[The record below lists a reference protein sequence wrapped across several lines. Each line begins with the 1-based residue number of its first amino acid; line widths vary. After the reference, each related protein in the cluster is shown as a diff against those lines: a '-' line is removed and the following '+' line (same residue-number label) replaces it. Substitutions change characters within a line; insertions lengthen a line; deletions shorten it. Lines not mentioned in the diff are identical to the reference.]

1 MTKLIAFGDSIFE
14 GWDGVKKVGD
24 NQRIPEQVGKELGW
38 EVENWAVGGTKYDT
52 SYTGFPGILDQHP
65 IAGYDYAM
73 WMYGVNNFGWPDSLD
88 SIKQCLQAGIDKAK
102 TQSPTTKL
110 LVVLP
115 TQDFRWGGTTLYDI
129 NSQFW
134 SQNQLDDTI
143 KEVAQSNGV
152 AFLDWRD
159 DPVITP
165 ENCAETL
172 GDGAKG
178 VHPTVDTMAKL
189 ASRIADKL
197 KTMGG
202 TDTPV
207 PSPSPTPVPSPSPTK
222 NTAQLK
228 LAQLTQASDLLD
240 NLASNDRLVVD
251 YLNGV
256 DNQIAGVFSTGTIG
270 AQTVAKPD
278 VDTLGRE
285 VRNYMFDL
293 FGSIEMYLNSLVK
306 VANSYGV
313 FDQQTGQATAMVSL
327 TPPTGL
333 TFDSDPDSD
342 PDSDFVGAINALWS
356 TIESTLNNLQSYAN
370 EF

>member
-24 NQRIPEQVGKELGW
+24 NQRIPELVGKELGW
-38 EVENWAVGGTKYDT
+38 SVENWAIGGTKYDT

-65 IAGYDYAM
+65 VTGYDYAM
-73 WMYGVNNFGWPDSLD
+73 WMYGVNNFGWPGSLD
-88 SIKQCLQAGIDKAK
+88 SIKQCLQDGITKAK
-102 TQSPTTKL
+102 EQNPTAKL
-110 LVVLP
+110 LVILP
-115 TQDFRWGGTTLYDI
+115 TEDFRWGGKTLYDI

-134 SQNQLDDTI
+134 SQNQLDDMI
-143 KEVAQSNGV
+143 KEVAQQNGV

-165 ENCAETL
+165 DNAAETL

-197 KTMGG
+197 KTMAG
-202 TDTPV
+202 TSDTPV
-207 PSPSPTPVPSPSPTK
+207 PTPEKPTK
-222 NTAQLK
+222 NYSELK
-228 LAQLTQASDLLD
+228 LNRLTDGSDLLD
-240 NLASNDRLVVD
+240 NLTSNNKLVVD
-251 YLNGV
+251 YLNGIDSQI
-256 DNQIAGVFSTGTIG
+256 DNVFATGTID
-270 AQTVAKPD
+270 AQTVTSPI
-278 VDTLGRE
+278 VGTLSRE
-285 VRNYMFDL
+285 VRNYLFSV
-293 FGSIEMYLNSLVK
+293 FGSIEMYLNNLIK

-313 FDQQTGQATAMVSL
+313 LDQQTGQSTATVTL

-333 TFDSDPDSD
+333 TL
-342 PDSDFVGAINALWS
+342 DSDFMDAINALWS

>member
-1 MTKLIAFGDSIFE
+1 MTKLIAFGDSIFA
-14 GWDGVKKVGD
+14 GWDGTKNVGD
-24 NQRIPEQVGKELGW
+24 NQRIPELVAKELGW
-38 EVENWAVGGTKYDT
+38 GVENWAISGTKYDS

-65 IAGYDYAM
+65 ITGYDYAM

-88 SIKQCLQAGIDKAK
+88 TIKQYLQAGIDKARSQNQ
-102 TQSPTTKL
+102 TAKL
-110 LVVLP
+110 LVILP

-134 SQNQLDDTI
+134 SQNQLDDMI
-143 KEVAQSNGV
+143 KEVAQQNGV

-165 ENCAETL
+165 ENRAETL

-197 KTMGG
+197 KTMGD
-202 TDTPV
+202 TDNPV
-207 PSPSPTPVPSPSPTK
+207 PAPSPSPSPTK

-228 LAQLTQASDLLD
+228 LARLTQASELLD
-240 NLASNDRLVVD
+240 NLASNDKLVVD
-251 YLNGV
+251 YLNGI
-256 DNQIAGVFSTGTIG
+256 DSQITAVFATGTIG

-278 VDTLGRE
+278 VETLGRE

-293 FGSIEMYLNSLVK
+293 FGSLEMYLNDLIK

-313 FDQQTGQATAMVSL
+313 LDLQTGQATATVIL

-333 TFDSDPDSD
+333 TI
-342 PDSDFVGAINALWS
+342 DSDFMDEINALWS
-356 TIESTLNNLQSYAN
+356 TIESTLNKLQSYAN

>member
-24 NQRIPEQVGKELGW
+24 NQRIPELVGKELGW
-38 EVENWAVGGTKYDT
+38 SVENWAIGGTKYDQ

-65 IAGYDYAM
+65 ITGYDYAM
-73 WMYGVNNFGWPDSLD
+73 WMYGVNNFGWPGSLD
-88 SIKQCLQAGIDKAK
+88 SIKQCLQAGITKAK
-102 TQSPTTKL
+102 GQNPTAKL
-110 LVVLP
+110 LVILP
-115 TQDFRWGGTTLYDI
+115 TQDFRWGGKTLYDI

-134 SQNQLDDTI
+134 SQNQLDDMI
-143 KEVAQSNGV
+143 KEVAQQNGV

-178 VHPTVDTMAKL
+178 VHPTVATMAKL

-202 TDTPV
+202 TDN
-207 PSPSPTPVPSPSPTK
+207 PTPSLSPTK

-228 LAQLTQASDLLD
+228 LTRLTQASDLID
-240 NLASNDRLVVD
+240 NLASNNQLVVD

-256 DNQIAGVFSTGTIG
+256 DSQIADVFATDTIG

-278 VDTLGRE
+278 VEKLGRE

-293 FGSIEMYLNSLVK
+293 FGSLEMYLNNLIK

-313 FDQQTGQATAMVSL
+313 LDQQTGQATATVAL
-327 TPPTGL
+327 TPPTEL
-333 TFDSDPDSD
+333 TLN
-342 PDSDFVGAINALWS
+342 SDFVDAINALWS

>member
-38 EVENWAVGGTKYDT
+38 SVENWAVGGTKYDD

-73 WMYGVNNFGWPDSLD
+73 WMYGVNNFGWPGSLD

-102 TQSPTTKL
+102 AQSPTTNL

-115 TQDFRWGGTTLYDI
+115 TQDFRWGGKTLYDI

-134 SQNQLDDTI
+134 SQNQLDDMI

-202 TDTPV
+202 TSDTP
-207 PSPSPTPVPSPSPTK
+207 TPSPSPTK

-228 LAQLTQASDLLD
+228 LARLTQVSDLLD
-240 NLASNDRLVVD
+240 NLANNNQLAVD
-251 YLNGV
+251 YLNAI
-256 DNQIAGVFSTGTIG
+256 DSQIDGIFATGTTGTID

-278 VDTLGRE
+278 VAMLGRE
-285 VRNYMFDL
+285 VRNYMFNL
-293 FGSIEMYLNSLVK
+293 FGSLEMYLNNLIK

-313 FDQQTGQATAMVSL
+313 LDQQTGQATATVALM
-327 TPPTGL
+327 PPTGL
-333 TFDSDPDSD
+333 TLDSSFMD
-342 PDSDFVGAINALWS
+342 AINALWS
-356 TIESTLNNLQSYAN
+356 TIESTLNDLQSYAN

>member
-24 NQRIPEQVGKELGW
+24 NQRIPELVGKELGW
-38 EVENWAVGGTKYDT
+38 SVENWAIGGTKYDQ

-88 SIKQCLQAGIDKAK
+88 TIKQCLQNGIDKAK
-102 TQSPTTKL
+102 SQSTVTQL

-134 SQNQLDDTI
+134 SQNQLDDMI
-143 KEVAQSNGV
+143 KEVAQQNGV

-197 KTMGG
+197 KAMGD
-202 TDTPV
+202 TDTPAPA
-207 PSPSPTPVPSPSPTK
+207 PSPSPVK

-228 LAQLTQASDLLD
+228 LALLTQASELID
-240 NLASNDRLVVD
+240 NLASNNKLAVD
-251 YLNGV
+251 YLNSV
-256 DNQIAGVFSTGTIG
+256 DSQIASIFATDTIG
-270 AQTVAKPD
+270 AQTVTPPA
-278 VDTLGRE
+278 VETLGRE
-285 VRNYMFDL
+285 VRNYIFDL
-293 FGSIEMYLNSLVK
+293 FGSLELYLNSLIK

-313 FDQQTGQATAMVSL
+313 LDLQTGQATATVIL
-327 TPPTGL
+327 TPPTEL
-333 TFDSDPDSD
+333 TLDSNFID
-342 PDSDFVGAINALWS
+342 AINALWS
-356 TIESTLNNLQSYAN
+356 TIESTLNDLQSYLN

>member
-24 NQRIPEQVGKELGW
+24 NQRIPELVGKELGW
-38 EVENWAVGGTKYDT
+38 EVENWAIGGTKYDT

-65 IAGYDYAM
+65 IAGYDYAI
-73 WMYGVNNFGWPDSLD
+73 WMYGVNNFGWPGSLD

-102 TQSPTTKL
+102 SQSTVTKL

-129 NSQFW
+129 NRQFW
-134 SQNQLDDTI
+134 SQNQLDDMI

-178 VHPTVDTMAKL
+178 VHPTVATMAKL

-202 TDTPV
+202 TANPA
-207 PSPSPTPVPSPSPTK
+207 PSPSPTK

-228 LAQLTQASDLLD
+228 IARLTQASELLD
-240 NLASNDRLVVD
+240 NLASNDKLAVD
-251 YLNGV
+251 YLNSV
-256 DNQIAGVFSTGTIG
+256 DSQIASIFATGTIG
-270 AQTVAKPD
+270 GQTVTPPA
-278 VDTLGRE
+278 VETLGRE
-285 VRNYMFDL
+285 VRNYLFSV
-293 FGSIEMYLNSLVK
+293 FGSLEMYLNSLIK
-306 VANSYGV
+306 LANSYGV
-313 FDQQTGQATAMVSL
+313 FDQQTGQATATVIL

-333 TFDSDPDSD
+333 TL
-342 PDSDFVGAINALWS
+342 DSDFMDAINALWS
-356 TIESTLNNLQSYAN
+356 TIESTLNKLQSYAN

>member
-24 NQRIPEQVGKELGW
+24 NQRIPELVGKELGW
-38 EVENWAVGGTKYDT
+38 SVENWAIGGTKYDD
-52 SYTGFPGILDQHP
+52 SYTGFPSILDQHP
-65 IAGYDYAM
+65 ITGYDYAM
-73 WMYGVNNFGWPDSLD
+73 WMYGVNNFGWPGSLD

-102 TQSPTTKL
+102 SQSTGTKL
-110 LVVLP
+110 LVILP

-134 SQNQLDDTI
+134 SQNQLDDMI
-143 KEVAQSNGV
+143 KEVAQQNGV

-165 ENCAETL
+165 DNAAETL

-197 KTMGG
+197 KTMAG
-202 TDTPV
+202 TSDTPV
-207 PSPSPTPVPSPSPTK
+207 PTPEKPTK
-222 NTAQLK
+222 NYSELK
-228 LAQLTQASDLLD
+228 LNRLTDGSDLLD
-240 NLASNDRLVVD
+240 NLTSNNKLVVD
-251 YLNGV
+251 YLNGIDSQI
-256 DNQIAGVFSTGTIG
+256 DNVFATGTID
-270 AQTVAKPD
+270 AQTVTSPI
-278 VDTLGRE
+278 VGTLSRE
-285 VRNYMFDL
+285 VRNYLFSV
-293 FGSIEMYLNSLVK
+293 FGSIEMYLNNLIK

-313 FDQQTGQATAMVSL
+313 LDQQTGQSTATVTL

-333 TFDSDPDSD
+333 TL
-342 PDSDFVGAINALWS
+342 DSDFMDAINALWS

>member
-38 EVENWAVGGTKYDT
+38 SVENWAVGGTKYDT

-65 IAGYDYAM
+65 IKGYDYAM
-73 WMYGVNNFGWPDSLD
+73 WMYGVNNFGWPGSLD
-88 SIKQCLQAGIDKAK
+88 SIKQCLQNGIDKAK
-102 TQSPTTKL
+102 SQSPTTQL

-115 TQDFRWGGTTLYDI
+115 TQDFRWGGTTLYDV

-165 ENCAETL
+165 ENAAETL

-178 VHPTVDTMAKL
+178 VHPTVATMAKL

-202 TDTPV
+202 TIN
-207 PSPSPTPVPSPSPTK
+207 PTPSPSPTK

-228 LAQLTQASDLLD
+228 LARLTQASELLD
-240 NLASNDRLVVD
+240 NLESNNKLVVD
-251 YLNGV
+251 YLNGI
-256 DNQIAGVFSTGTIG
+256 DSQIATVFATGKIG
-270 AQTVAKPD
+270 AQTATKPD

-293 FGSIEMYLNSLVK
+293 FGSLEMYLNNLIK

-313 FDQQTGQATAMVSL
+313 LDQQTGQATATVVL

-333 TFDSDPDSD
+333 TL
-342 PDSDFVGAINALWS
+342 DSDFMGAINALWS

-370 EF
+370 IF

>member
-24 NQRIPEQVGKELGW
+24 NQRIPELVGKEMGW
-38 EVENWAVGGTKYDT
+38 SVENWAIGGTKYDD

-65 IAGYDYAM
+65 ITGYDYAM
-73 WMYGVNNFGWPDSLD
+73 WMYGVNNFGWPGSLD

-102 TQSPTTKL
+102 SQSPTTKL

-115 TQDFRWGGTTLYDI
+115 TQDFRWGGKTLYDI

-134 SQNQLDDTI
+134 SQNQLDDMI
-143 KEVAQSNGV
+143 KEVAQQNGV

-159 DPVITP
+159 NPVITP

-178 VHPTVDTMAKL
+178 VHPTVATMAKL

-202 TDTPV
+202 TV
-207 PSPSPTPVPSPSPTK
+207 SPTPSPSPTK

-228 LAQLTQASDLLD
+228 LARLTQASDLLD
-240 NLASNDRLVVD
+240 NLASNDKLAVD
-251 YLNGV
+251 YLNGI
-256 DNQIAGVFSTGTIG
+256 DSQIARLFATGTIG

-285 VRNYMFDL
+285 VRDYMFGL
-293 FGSIEMYLNSLVK
+293 FGSLEMYLNNLIK

-313 FDQQTGQATAMVSL
+313 LDQQTGQATATVAL

-333 TFDSDPDSD
+333 TL
-342 PDSDFVGAINALWS
+342 DSDFMDAINALWS

>member
-38 EVENWAVGGTKYDT
+38 EVENWAIGGTKYDT

-73 WMYGVNNFGWPDSLD
+73 WMYGVNNFGWPGSLD

-102 TQSPTTKL
+102 SQSPTTKL

-134 SQNQLDDTI
+134 SQNQLDDMI
-143 KEVAQSNGV
+143 KEAAQSNGV

-178 VHPTVDTMAKL
+178 VHPTVSTMAKL

-202 TDTPV
+202 TGNPA
-207 PSPSPTPVPSPSPTK
+207 PSPSPSPTK

-270 AQTVAKPD
+270 AQTIAKPD

-293 FGSIEMYLNSLVK
+293 FGSLEMYLNSLVK

-313 FDQQTGQATAMVSL
+313 IDQQTGQATATMIL

-333 TFDSDPDSD
+333 TLDSEFMD
-342 PDSDFVGAINALWS
+342 AINALWS

>member
-65 IAGYDYAM
+65 ITGYDYAI

-88 SIKQCLQAGIDKAK
+88 TIKQCLQNGIDKAK
-102 TQSPTTKL
+102 SQSTGTKL

-115 TQDFRWGGTTLYDI
+115 TQDFRWGGTTLYDV

-134 SQNQLDDTI
+134 SQNQLDDLI
-143 KEVAQSNGV
+143 QEVAQQNGV

-165 ENCAETL
+165 ENRAETL

-178 VHPTVDTMAKL
+178 VHPTVATMAKL

-202 TDTPV
+202 TVSPA
-207 PSPSPTPVPSPSPTK
+207 PSPSLTK

-228 LAQLTQASDLLD
+228 LAQLTQASDLID

-256 DNQIAGVFSTGTIG
+256 DNQIAGVFATGTIG
-270 AQTVAKPD
+270 AQTVARPD

-293 FGSIEMYLNSLVK
+293 FGSLEMYLNGLIK

-313 FDQQTGQATAMVSL
+313 LDQQTGQATATVVL

-333 TFDSDPDSD
+333 TL
-342 PDSDFVGAINALWS
+342 DSDFMGAINALWS

-370 EF
+370 IF

>member
-1 MTKLIAFGDSIFE
+1 MTKLIAFGDSIFA
-14 GWDGVKKVGD
+14 GWDGTKNVGD
-24 NQRIPEQVGKELGW
+24 NQRIPELVGKEMGW
-38 EVENWAVGGTKYDT
+38 EVENWAISGTKYDQ

-88 SIKQCLQAGIDKAK
+88 TIRQCLQNGIDKAK
-102 TQSPTTKL
+102 AQNPTAKL

-115 TQDFRWGGTTLYDI
+115 TQDFRWGGTTLYDV

-134 SQNQLDDTI
+134 SQNQLDDMI
-143 KEVAQSNGV
+143 KEVAQQNGV

-178 VHPTVDTMAKL
+178 VHPTVATMVKL

-197 KTMGG
+197 KAMA
-202 TDTPV
+202 DTSDT
-207 PSPSPTPVPSPSPTK
+207 PSPSPSPSPSPTK

-228 LAQLTQASDLLD
+228 LTRLTQASELLD
-240 NLASNDRLVVD
+240 NLTSNNQLVVD
-251 YLNGV
+251 YLNGIDSQL
-256 DNQIAGVFSTGTIG
+256 DNVFATGTID
-270 AQTVAKPD
+270 AQTVTPPT
-278 VDTLGRE
+278 VETLGRE
-285 VRNYMFDL
+285 VRNYTFDV
-293 FGSIEMYLNSLVK
+293 FGSLEMYLNNLIK

-313 FDQQTGQATAMVSL
+313 FDQQTGQATATVVL

-333 TFDSDPDSD
+333 TL
-342 PDSDFVGAINALWS
+342 DSDFMDAINALWS
-356 TIESTLNNLQSYAN
+356 TIESTLNDLQSYAN

>member
-1 MTKLIAFGDSIFE
+1 MTKLIAFGDSIFA
-14 GWDGVKKVGD
+14 GWDGTKNVGD
-24 NQRIPEQVGKELGW
+24 NQRIPELVAKELGW
-38 EVENWAVGGTKYDT
+38 GVENWAISGTKYDS

-65 IAGYDYAM
+65 ITGYDYAM

-88 SIKQCLQAGIDKAK
+88 TIKQYLQAGIDKARSQNQ
-102 TQSPTTKL
+102 TAKL
-110 LVVLP
+110 LVILP

-134 SQNQLDDTI
+134 SQNQLDDMI
-143 KEVAQSNGV
+143 KEVAQQNGV

-165 ENCAETL
+165 ENRAETL

-197 KTMGG
+197 KTMGD
-202 TDTPV
+202 TDNPV
-207 PSPSPTPVPSPSPTK
+207 PAPSPSPSPTK

-228 LAQLTQASDLLD
+228 LARLTQVSDLLD
-240 NLASNDRLVVD
+240 NLANNNQLAVD
-251 YLNGV
+251 YLNAI
-256 DNQIAGVFSTGTIG
+256 DSQIDGIFATGTTGTID

-278 VDTLGRE
+278 VAMLGRE
-285 VRNYMFDL
+285 VRNYMFNL
-293 FGSIEMYLNSLVK
+293 FGSLEMYLNNLIK

-313 FDQQTGQATAMVSL
+313 LDQQTGQATATVVLM
-327 TPPTGL
+327 PPTGL
-333 TFDSDPDSD
+333 TLDSSFMD
-342 PDSDFVGAINALWS
+342 AINALWS
-356 TIESTLNNLQSYAN
+356 TIESTLNDLQSYAN

>member
-24 NQRIPEQVGKELGW
+24 NQRIPELVGKELGW
-38 EVENWAVGGTKYDT
+38 SVENWAIGGTKYDD

-73 WMYGVNNFGWPDSLD
+73 WMYGVNNFGWPGSLD
-88 SIKQCLQAGIDKAK
+88 SIKQCLQVGIDKAK
-102 TQSPTTKL
+102 SQNPTAKL
-110 LVVLP
+110 LVILP

-134 SQNQLDDTI
+134 SQNQLDDMI
-143 KEVAQSNGV
+143 KEVAQQNGV

-202 TDTPV
+202 TNDTPA
-207 PSPSPTPVPSPSPTK
+207 PSPSPSPTK
-222 NTAQLK
+222 TTPQLK
-228 LAQLTQASDLLD
+228 LARLTQASELLN
-240 NLASNDRLVVD
+240 NLASNDKLAVD
-251 YLNGV
+251 HLNGI
-256 DNQIAGVFSTGTIG
+256 DSQIASIFATGTIG

-278 VDTLGRE
+278 VEKLGRE

-293 FGSIEMYLNSLVK
+293 FGSLEMYLNSLIK

-313 FDQQTGQATAMVSL
+313 LDLQTGQATATVLL
-327 TPPTGL
+327 TPPTEL
-333 TFDSDPDSD
+333 NLDSIID
-342 PDSDFVGAINALWS
+342 AINALWS
-356 TIESTLNNLQSYAN
+356 TIESTLNDLQSYLN

>member
-24 NQRIPEQVGKELGW
+24 NQRIPELVGKELGW
-38 EVENWAVGGTKYDT
+38 EVENWAISGTKYDS

-88 SIKQCLQAGIDKAK
+88 TIKQCLQAGIDKAK
-102 TQSPTTKL
+102 SQSTRTKL

-115 TQDFRWGGTTLYDI
+115 TQDFRWGGKTLYDI

-134 SQNQLDDTI
+134 SQNQLDDMI
-143 KEVAQSNGV
+143 KEVAQHNGV

-178 VHPTVDTMAKL
+178 VHPTVATMAKL

-197 KTMGG
+197 KVMVDTS
-202 TDTPV
+202 DTPT
-207 PSPSPTPVPSPSPTK
+207 PSPSPTPSQTTNV
-222 NTAQLK
+222 AQLK
-228 LAQLTQASDLLD
+228 LARLTQASELIN
-240 NLASNDRLVVD
+240 NLASNNKLVVD
-251 YLNGV
+251 YLNGIDSQI
-256 DNQIAGVFSTGTIG
+256 DNVFATGTID
-270 AQTVAKPD
+270 AQTVTPPA
-278 VDTLGRE
+278 VETLGRE
-285 VRNYMFDL
+285 VRNYLFSV
-293 FGSIEMYLNSLVK
+293 FGSLEMYLNNLIT

-313 FDQQTGQATAMVSL
+313 FDPQTGQATVTVAL

-333 TFDSDPDSD
+333 TLDSN
-342 PDSDFVGAINALWS
+342 FVDAINALWS

>member
-38 EVENWAVGGTKYDT
+38 EVENWAVGGTKYDN

-65 IAGYDYAM
+65 IVGYDYAM

-102 TQSPTTKL
+102 SQSTVTKL

-178 VHPTVDTMAKL
+178 VHPTVATMAKL

-197 KTMGG
+197 KTMGS
-202 TDTPV
+202 TDNPA
-207 PSPSPTPVPSPSPTK
+207 PSPSPNPAPSPSPTK

-228 LAQLTQASDLLD
+228 LAQLTQATDLLD
-240 NLASNDRLVVD
+240 NLASNDQLVVD
-251 YLNGV
+251 YLNGI
-256 DNQIAGVFSTGTIG
+256 DSQIASIFATGTIG
-270 AQTVAKPD
+270 ARTITKPD

-285 VRNYMFDL
+285 TRNYMFDL
-293 FGSIEMYLNSLVK
+293 FGSLEMYLNGLIK
-306 VANSYGV
+306 VANAYGV
-313 FDQQTGQATAMVSL
+313 LDPQTGQATATVVL

-333 TFDSDPDSD
+333 TL
-342 PDSDFVGAINALWS
+342 DSDFMDAINALWS

>member
-24 NQRIPEQVGKELGW
+24 NQRIPELVGKELGW
-38 EVENWAVGGTKYDT
+38 SVENWAIGGTKYDQ

-88 SIKQCLQAGIDKAK
+88 TIKQCLQAGITKAK
-102 TQSPTTKL
+102 SQSTVTQL

-134 SQNQLDDTI
+134 SQNQLDDMI
-143 KEVAQSNGV
+143 KEVAQQNGV

-165 ENCAETL
+165 DNAAETL

-197 KTMGG
+197 KAMGG
-202 TDTPV
+202 TDSPAPV
-207 PSPSPTPVPSPSPTK
+207 PSPSPAK
-222 NTAQLK
+222 NTAPLK
-228 LAQLTQASDLLD
+228 LAQLTQASDLLN
-240 NLASNDRLVVD
+240 NLTSNNKLVVD
-251 YLNGV
+251 YLNGI
-256 DNQIAGVFSTGTIG
+256 DNQIDNVFVTGTID
-270 AQTVAKPD
+270 AQAVTPPSVT
-278 VDTLGRE
+278 TLGRE
-285 VRNYMFDL
+285 VRNYLFSL
-293 FGSIEMYLNSLVK
+293 FGSIEMYLNNLIK
-306 VANSYGV
+306 VANAYGV
-313 FDQQTGQATAMVSL
+313 LDLQTGQATATVIL

-333 TFDSDPDSD
+333 TL
-342 PDSDFVGAINALWS
+342 DSDFMDAINGLWS

>member
-24 NQRIPEQVGKELGW
+24 NQRIPELVGKELGW
-38 EVENWAVGGTKYDT
+38 EVENWAIGGTKYDT

-65 IAGYDYAM
+65 VTGYDYAM
-73 WMYGVNNFGWPDSLD
+73 WMYGVNNFGWPGSLD

-102 TQSPTTKL
+102 SQSTGTKM

-115 TQDFRWGGTTLYDI
+115 TQDFRWGGTNLYDI

-134 SQNQLDDTI
+134 SQNQLDDMI

-178 VHPTVDTMAKL
+178 VHPTVATMAKL

-197 KTMGG
+197 KAMAG
-202 TDTPV
+202 TSDTPTH
-207 PSPSPTPVPSPSPTK
+207 SPSPSPTK

-228 LAQLTQASDLLD
+228 LARLTQASELLD
-240 NLASNDRLVVD
+240 NLGSNNKLVVD
-251 YLNGV
+251 YLNGI
-256 DNQIAGVFSTGTIG
+256 DSQIASIFATGTIG

-278 VDTLGRE
+278 VEKLGRE

-293 FGSIEMYLNSLVK
+293 FGSIEMYLNSLIK

-313 FDQQTGQATAMVSL
+313 LDQQTGQATATVAL
-327 TPPTGL
+327 TPPTEL
-333 TFDSDPDSD
+333 TLN
-342 PDSDFVGAINALWS
+342 SDFVDAINALWS

>member
-1 MTKLIAFGDSIFE
+1 MTKLIVFGDSIFE

-38 EVENWAVGGTKYDT
+38 EVENWAIGGTKYDN

-88 SIKQCLQAGIDKAK
+88 TIKHCLQNGIDKAK
-102 TQSPTTKL
+102 AQNPTAKL
-110 LVVLP
+110 LVILP
-115 TQDFRWGGTTLYDI
+115 TQDFRWGGKTLYDI

-134 SQNQLDDTI
+134 SQNQLDDMI
-143 KEVAQSNGV
+143 EAVAQQNGV

-178 VHPTVDTMAKL
+178 VHPTADTMAKL

-197 KTMGG
+197 KAMGV
-202 TDTPV
+202 TDNPAPSPSPSPA
-207 PSPSPTPVPSPSPTK
+207 PSPSPTN
-222 NTAQLK
+222 NTPQLK
-228 LAQLTQASDLLD
+228 LTRLTQSSDLID
-240 NLASNDRLVVD
+240 NLASNDKLVVD
-251 YLNGV
+251 YINGI
-256 DNQIAGVFSTGTIG
+256 DRKIADVFATDTIG

-278 VDTLGRE
+278 ANTLGRE
-285 VRNYMFDL
+285 VRNYMFNV
-293 FGSIEMYLNSLVK
+293 FGSLERYLNNLIT

-313 FDQQTGQATAMVSL
+313 IDQQTGQATVTVFLA
-327 TPPTGL
+327 PPNGL
-333 TFDSDPDSD
+333 TLDSN
-342 PDSDFVGAINALWS
+342 FVDLINSLWS
-356 TIESTLNNLQSYAN
+356 TIESTLNSLQSYAN

>member
-24 NQRIPEQVGKELGW
+24 NQRIPELVGKELGW
-38 EVENWAVGGTKYDT
+38 SVENWAIGGTKYDS

-65 IAGYDYAM
+65 ITGYDYAM
-73 WMYGVNNFGWPDSLD
+73 WMFGVNNFGWPDSLD
-88 SIKQCLQAGIDKAK
+88 TIKQCLQAGIDKAK
-102 TQSPTTKL
+102 TQSPTIKL
-110 LVVLP
+110 LVILP

-134 SQNQLDDTI
+134 SQNQLDDMI
-143 KEVAQSNGV
+143 KEVAQQNGV

-178 VHPTVDTMAKL
+178 VHPTADTMAKL
-189 ASRIADKL
+189 AIRIADKL

-202 TDTPV
+202 TSDTPT
-207 PSPSPTPVPSPSPTK
+207 PSPAPTK

-228 LAQLTQASDLLD
+228 LARLTQASELLD
-240 NLASNDRLVVD
+240 NLASNDKLVVD
-251 YLNGV
+251 YLNGIDSQI
-256 DNQIAGVFSTGTIG
+256 DNVFATGTIN
-270 AQTVAKPD
+270 AQTVTPPT
-278 VDTLGRE
+278 VEILGRE
-285 VRNYMFDL
+285 VRNYLFSV
-293 FGSIEMYLNSLVK
+293 FGSIEMCLNSLIK
-306 VANSYGV
+306 VANAYGV
-313 FDQQTGQATAMVSL
+313 LDPQTGQTTATVIL

-333 TFDSDPDSD
+333 TLDSGFMD
-342 PDSDFVGAINALWS
+342 AINSLWS
-356 TIESTLNNLQSYAN
+356 TVESTLNNLQSYAN

>member
-24 NQRIPEQVGKELGW
+24 NQRIPELVGKELGW
-38 EVENWAVGGTKYDT
+38 EVENWAIGGTKYDE

-65 IAGYDYAM
+65 IAGYDYTM
-73 WMYGVNNFGWPDSLD
+73 WMYGVNNFGWPGSLD
-88 SIKQCLQAGIDKAK
+88 SIKQCLQNGIDKAK
-102 TQSPTTKL
+102 SQSTATKL
-110 LVVLP
+110 LVILP

-134 SQNQLDDTI
+134 SQNQLDDMI
-143 KEVAQSNGV
+143 KEVAQKNGV

-165 ENCAETL
+165 DNAAETL

-178 VHPTVDTMAKL
+178 VHPTVATMAKL

-202 TDTPV
+202 TSDTP
-207 PSPSPTPVPSPSPTK
+207 TPSPSPTK

-228 LAQLTQASDLLD
+228 LARLTQASDLLD
-240 NLASNDRLVVD
+240 NLASNDQIVVD
-251 YLNGV
+251 YLNGI
-256 DNQIAGVFSTGTIG
+256 DSQIASIFATGTIG

-278 VDTLGRE
+278 VEKLGRE

-293 FGSIEMYLNSLVK
+293 FGSIEMYLNSLIK

-313 FDQQTGQATAMVSL
+313 LDLQTGQATATVIL
-327 TPPTGL
+327 TPPTEL
-333 TFDSDPDSD
+333 TLDSNFID
-342 PDSDFVGAINALWS
+342 AINALWS
-356 TIESTLNNLQSYAN
+356 TIESTLNDLQSYLN

>member
-24 NQRIPEQVGKELGW
+24 NQRIPELVGKELGW
-38 EVENWAVGGTKYDT
+38 SVENWAIGGTKYDS

-88 SIKQCLQAGIDKAK
+88 TIKQCLQAGINKAK
-102 TQSPTTKL
+102 SQNPTAKL
-110 LVVLP
+110 LVILP

-134 SQNQLDDTI
+134 SQNQLDDMI
-143 KEVAQSNGV
+143 KEVAQQNGV

-178 VHPTVDTMAKL
+178 VHPTVATMAKL

-197 KTMGG
+197 KVMV
-202 TDTPV
+202 DT
-207 PSPSPTPVPSPSPTK
+207 SDTTTPSPTPSPTPTT
-222 NTAQLK
+222 NVAQLK
-228 LAQLTQASDLLD
+228 LARLTQASELLD
-240 NLASNDRLVVD
+240 NLVSNNKLVVD
-251 YLNGV
+251 YLNGIDSQI
-256 DNQIAGVFSTGTIG
+256 DNVFVTGTID
-270 AQTVAKPD
+270 AQTVTPPT
-278 VDTLGRE
+278 VETLGRE
-285 VRNYMFDL
+285 VRNYLFSV
-293 FGSIEMYLNSLVK
+293 FGSLEMYLNNLIK
-306 VANSYGV
+306 VSNAYGV
-313 FDQQTGQATAMVSL
+313 LDPQTGQTTATVIL

-333 TFDSDPDSD
+333 TLDSN
-342 PDSDFVGAINALWS
+342 FVDAINALWS
-356 TIESTLNNLQSYAN
+356 TIESTLNKLQSYLN

>member
-24 NQRIPEQVGKELGW
+24 NQRVPELVGKELGW
-38 EVENWAVGGTKYDT
+38 SVENWAIGGTKYDQ

-65 IAGYDYAM
+65 VTGYDYAM

-88 SIKQCLQAGIDKAK
+88 TIKQCLQAGIDKAK
-102 TQSPTTKL
+102 TQNPTAKL
-110 LVVLP
+110 LVILP

-129 NSQFW
+129 NRQFW
-134 SQNQLDDTI
+134 SQNQLDDMI
-143 KEVAQSNGV
+143 KEVARQNGV

-178 VHPTVDTMAKL
+178 VHPTVATMAKL

-197 KTMGG
+197 KTLG
-202 TDTPV
+202 DAA
-207 PSPSPTPVPSPSPTK
+207 SPAPSPSPTK
-222 NTAQLK
+222 NTTQLK
-228 LAQLTQASDLLD
+228 LDRLTQASELLN
-240 NLASNDRLVVD
+240 NLASNDKLAVD
-251 YLNGV
+251 YLNGI
-256 DNQIAGVFSTGTIG
+256 DSQIASIFATGTIG

-278 VDTLGRE
+278 VEKLGRE

-293 FGSIEMYLNSLVK
+293 FGSLEMYLNSLIK

-313 FDQQTGQATAMVSL
+313 LDLQTGQATATVIL
-327 TPPTGL
+327 TPPTEL
-333 TFDSDPDSD
+333 NLDSIID
-342 PDSDFVGAINALWS
+342 AINALWS

>member
-38 EVENWAVGGTKYDT
+38 EVENWAIGGTKYDT

-65 IAGYDYAM
+65 ITGYDYAM
-73 WMYGVNNFGWPDSLD
+73 WMYGVNNFGWPGSLD

-102 TQSPTTKL
+102 SQSPTTNL

-143 KEVAQSNGV
+143 KEVAQQNGV

-165 ENCAETL
+165 ENAAETL

-202 TDTPV
+202 TSNTP
-207 PSPSPTPVPSPSPTK
+207 TPSPSPTK

-228 LAQLTQASDLLD
+228 LARLTQASDLLD
-240 NLASNDRLVVD
+240 NLASNNQLVVD

-256 DNQIAGVFSTGTIG
+256 DNQIDSVFATGTIG
-270 AQTVAKPD
+270 AKTVAKPD
-278 VDTLGRE
+278 ADTLGRE
-285 VRNYMFDL
+285 VRNYMFNL
-293 FGSIEMYLNSLVK
+293 FGSLEMYLNNLIK

-313 FDQQTGQATAMVSL
+313 LDQQTGQVTATVAL

-333 TFDSDPDSD
+333 TL
-342 PDSDFVGAINALWS
+342 DSDFMDAINALWS

>member
-1 MTKLIAFGDSIFE
+1 MTKLIAFGDSIFA
-14 GWDGVKKVGD
+14 GWDGTKNVGD
-24 NQRIPEQVGKELGW
+24 NQRIPESVAKELGW
-38 EVENWAVGGTKYDT
+38 EVENWAISGTKYDS

-65 IAGYDYAM
+65 ITGYDYAM

-88 SIKQCLQAGIDKAK
+88 TIKQCLQNGIDKARS
-102 TQSPTTKL
+102 QNPTAKL
-110 LVVLP
+110 LVILP

-165 ENCAETL
+165 ENAAETL

-178 VHPTVDTMAKL
+178 VHPTVATMAKL

-197 KTMGG
+197 KAMA
-202 TDTPV
+202 DTSDT
-207 PSPSPTPVPSPSPTK
+207 PSPSPLPSPSPSPTK

-228 LAQLTQASDLLD
+228 LARLTQASELLD
-240 NLASNDRLVVD
+240 NLESNNKLVVD

-256 DNQIAGVFSTGTIG
+256 DSQIDNVFATGTIG
-270 AQTVAKPD
+270 AQTVTPPTVK
-278 VDTLGRE
+278 TLGRE
-285 VRNYMFDL
+285 VRNYTFDV
-293 FGSIEMYLNSLVK
+293 FGSLERYLNNLIT

-313 FDQQTGQATAMVSL
+313 FDPQTGQATVTVAL

-333 TFDSDPDSD
+333 TLDSN
-342 PDSDFVGAINALWS
+342 FVDAINALWS

>member
-65 IAGYDYAM
+65 ITGYDYAM
-73 WMYGVNNFGWPDSLD
+73 WMYGVNNFGWPGTLD

-102 TQSPTTKL
+102 SQSPTTKL
-110 LVVLP
+110 LVILP
-115 TQDFRWGGTTLYDI
+115 TQDFRWGGKTLYDI

-134 SQNQLDDTI
+134 SQNQLDDLI
-143 KEVAQSNGV
+143 QEVAQQNGV

-178 VHPTVDTMAKL
+178 VHPTVTTMAKL

-202 TDTPV
+202 TVSPA
-207 PSPSPTPVPSPSPTK
+207 PSPSPSPTK

-228 LAQLTQASDLLD
+228 LTRLTQASNLID
-240 NLASNDRLVVD
+240 NLASNNQLVVD

-256 DNQIAGVFSTGTIG
+256 DSQIAGVFATGTIG

-278 VDTLGRE
+278 ADTLGRE
-285 VRNYMFDL
+285 VRNYMFNL
-293 FGSIEMYLNSLVK
+293 FGSLEMYLNGLIK

-313 FDQQTGQATAMVSL
+313 LDQQTGQATATVIL

-333 TFDSDPDSD
+333 TLDSNFMD
-342 PDSDFVGAINALWS
+342 VINALWS
-356 TIESTLNNLQSYAN
+356 TIESTLSNLQSYAN

>member
-38 EVENWAVGGTKYDT
+38 EVENWAVGGTKYDN

-65 IAGYDYAM
+65 ITGYDYAI
-73 WMYGVNNFGWPDSLD
+73 WMYGVNNFGWPGSLD

-102 TQSPTTKL
+102 SQSTVTKL

-134 SQNQLDDTI
+134 SQNQLDDMI
-143 KEVAQSNGV
+143 KEVAQQNGV

-159 DPVITP
+159 NPVITP

-178 VHPTVDTMAKL
+178 VHPTVATMAKL

-202 TDTPV
+202 TGNPA
-207 PSPSPTPVPSPSPTK
+207 PSPSPTK

-228 LAQLTQASDLLD
+228 LARLTKASDLID
-240 NLASNDRLVVD
+240 NLASNDQLAVD

-256 DNQIAGVFSTGTIG
+256 DNQIADVFATGTIG

-285 VRNYMFDL
+285 VRNYIFDL
-293 FGSIEMYLNSLVK
+293 FGSLEMCLNGLIK

-313 FDQQTGQATAMVSL
+313 LDQQTGQATATVIL

-333 TFDSDPDSD
+333 TL
-342 PDSDFVGAINALWS
+342 DSDFVDAINALWS

>member
-24 NQRIPEQVGKELGW
+24 NQRIPELVGKELGW
-38 EVENWAVGGTKYDT
+38 SVENWAIGGTKYDQ

-65 IAGYDYAM
+65 IAGYDYVM

-88 SIKQCLQAGIDKAK
+88 TIKQCLQAGIDKAK

-110 LVVLP
+110 LVILP

-134 SQNQLDDTI
+134 SQNQLDDLI
-143 KEVAQSNGV
+143 QEVAQQNGV

-165 ENCAETL
+165 DNAAETL

-178 VHPTVDTMAKL
+178 VHPTVATMAKL

-202 TDTPV
+202 TSDTPT
-207 PSPSPTPVPSPSPTK
+207 PSPAPTK

-228 LAQLTQASDLLD
+228 LARLTQASELLD
-240 NLASNDRLVVD
+240 NLTSNNKLAVD
-251 YLNGV
+251 YLNGINSQI
-256 DNQIAGVFSTGTIG
+256 DNVFATGTIG
-270 AQTVAKPD
+270 AQTVAKPS

-285 VRNYMFDL
+285 VRNYLFSV
-293 FGSIEMYLNSLVK
+293 FGSLEMYLNDLIK
-306 VANSYGV
+306 VANAYGV
-313 FDQQTGQATAMVSL
+313 LDPQTGQATATVIL

-333 TFDSDPDSD
+333 TL
-342 PDSDFVGAINALWS
+342 DSDFMDAINALWS
-356 TIESTLNNLQSYAN
+356 TVESTLNNLQSYAN
-370 EF
+370 NY

>member
-1 MTKLIAFGDSIFE
+1 MTKLIAFGDSIFA
-14 GWDGVKKVGD
+14 GWDGTKNVGE
-24 NQRIPEQVGKELGW
+24 NQRIPELVGKELGW
-38 EVENWAVGGTKYDT
+38 EVENWAISGTKYDS

-65 IAGYDYAM
+65 INGYDYAM

-88 SIKQCLQAGIDKAK
+88 TIKQCLQNGIDKAK
-102 TQSPTTKL
+102 SQSTVTQL

-134 SQNQLDDTI
+134 SQNQLDDMI
-143 KEVAQSNGV
+143 KEVAQQNGV

-197 KTMGG
+197 KTMG
-202 TDTPV
+202 DAANPA
-207 PSPSPTPVPSPSPTK
+207 PSHSPSPTK

-228 LAQLTQASDLLD
+228 LARLTQASELLD
-240 NLASNDRLVVD
+240 NLGSNNKLVVD
-251 YLNGV
+251 YLNGI
-256 DNQIAGVFSTGTIG
+256 DSQIASVFATGTID
-270 AQTVAKPD
+270 AQTVTPPA
-278 VDTLGRE
+278 VETLGRE
-285 VRNYMFDL
+285 VRNYLFSV
-293 FGSIEMYLNSLVK
+293 FGSIEDYLNQLVK
-306 VANSYGV
+306 TANSYGV
-313 FDQQTGQATAMVSL
+313 LDPQTGQTTATVGL
-327 TPPTGL
+327 NPPTEL
-333 TFDSDPDSD
+333 TLN
-342 PDSDFVGAINALWS
+342 SDFIAAINALWA
-356 TIESTLNNLQSYAN
+356 TIETVLNNLQSYAN

>member
-38 EVENWAVGGTKYDT
+38 SVENWAIGGTKYDT

-65 IAGYDYAM
+65 ITGYDYAM
-73 WMYGVNNFGWPDSLD
+73 WMYGVNNFGWPGSLD

-102 TQSPTTKL
+102 SQSPTTQL

-134 SQNQLDDTI
+134 SQNQLDDMI

-159 DPVITP
+159 NPVITP
-165 ENCAETL
+165 ENAAETL

-178 VHPTVDTMAKL
+178 VHPTVATMAKL

-202 TDTPV
+202 TSDTPT
-207 PSPSPTPVPSPSPTK
+207 PSPSPIK

-228 LAQLTQASDLLD
+228 LARLTQASDLLD
-240 NLASNDRLVVD
+240 NLASNDQLVVD

-256 DNQIAGVFSTGTIG
+256 DNQIAGIFATGTID
-270 AQTVAKPD
+270 AQAVTKPA

-285 VRNYMFDL
+285 VRNYLFSV
-293 FGSIEMYLNSLVK
+293 FGSIEMYLNGLIK

-313 FDQQTGQATAMVSL
+313 LDQQTGQATATVILM
-327 TPPTGL
+327 PPTGL
-333 TFDSDPDSD
+333 TL
-342 PDSDFVGAINALWS
+342 DSDFVDLINALWS
-356 TIESTLNNLQSYAN
+356 TIESTLNDLQSYAN

>member
-14 GWDGVKKVGD
+14 GWDGVKRVGD
-24 NQRIPEQVGKELGW
+24 NQRIPELVGKELGW
-38 EVENWAVGGTKYDT
+38 SVENWAIGGTKYDS

-65 IAGYDYAM
+65 VTGYDYAM

-88 SIKQCLQAGIDKAK
+88 TIKQCLQAGIDKAK
-102 TQSPTTKL
+102 SQSMGTKL
-110 LVVLP
+110 LIILP

-134 SQNQLDDTI
+134 SQNQLDDMI
-143 KEVAQSNGV
+143 KEVAQQNGV

-165 ENCAETL
+165 EDCAETL

-197 KTMGG
+197 KAMGD
-202 TDTPV
+202 TSDTPT
-207 PSPSPTPVPSPSPTK
+207 PSPSPSPTK
-222 NTAQLK
+222 NTPQLK
-228 LAQLTQASDLLD
+228 LARLTQASELLN
-240 NLASNDRLVVD
+240 NLASNNKLAVD
-251 YLNGV
+251 YINSV
-256 DNQIAGVFSTGTIG
+256 DSQIASIFATGTIG
-270 AQTVAKPD
+270 AQTVTPPS
-278 VDTLGRE
+278 VETLGRE
-285 VRNYMFDL
+285 VRNYIFDL
-293 FGSIEMYLNSLVK
+293 FGSLELYLNNLIK

-313 FDQQTGQATAMVSL
+313 LDLQTGQATATVLL
-327 TPPTGL
+327 TPPTEL
-333 TFDSDPDSD
+333 TLDSNFMD
-342 PDSDFVGAINALWS
+342 AINALWS
-356 TIESTLNNLQSYAN
+356 TIESTLNDLQSYAN

>member
-24 NQRIPEQVGKELGW
+24 NQRIPELVGKKMGW

-52 SYTGFPGILDQHP
+52 SYTSFPGILDQHP
-65 IAGYDYAM
+65 ITGYDYAI

-88 SIKQCLQAGIDKAK
+88 TIKQCLQNGIDKAK
-102 TQSPTTKL
+102 SQSPTTKL

-115 TQDFRWGGTTLYDI
+115 TQDFRWGGTTLYDV

-134 SQNQLDDTI
+134 SQNQLDDLI
-143 KEVAQSNGV
+143 QEVAQQNGV

-178 VHPTVDTMAKL
+178 VHPTVATMAKL

-202 TDTPV
+202 TFNPA
-207 PSPSPTPVPSPSPTK
+207 PSPSPTK
-222 NTAQLK
+222 NTTQLK
-228 LAQLTQASDLLD
+228 LARLTQASDLLD
-240 NLASNDRLVVD
+240 NLASNDQRVVD

-256 DNQIAGVFSTGTIG
+256 DSQIAGVFATGTIG

-278 VDTLGRE
+278 ADTLGRE
-285 VRNYMFDL
+285 VRNYMYDL
-293 FGSIEMYLNSLVK
+293 FGSLEMYLNGLIK

-313 FDQQTGQATAMVSL
+313 LDQQTGQATATVIL

-333 TFDSDPDSD
+333 TLDSNFVDS
-342 PDSDFVGAINALWS
+342 INALWS

>member
-24 NQRIPEQVGKELGW
+24 NQRIPELVGKELGW
-38 EVENWAVGGTKYDT
+38 SVENWAIGGTKYDS

-65 IAGYDYAM
+65 VTGYDYAM
-73 WMYGVNNFGWPDSLD
+73 WMYGVNNFGWPGSLD
-88 SIKQCLQAGIDKAK
+88 SIKQCLQNGIDKAK
-102 TQSPTTKL
+102 SQSTATKL

-134 SQNQLDDTI
+134 SQNQLDDII
-143 KEVAQSNGV
+143 KEVAQQNGV

-165 ENCAETL
+165 ENAAETL

-178 VHPTVDTMAKL
+178 VHPTVTTMAKL

-202 TDTPV
+202 TSDTPT
-207 PSPSPTPVPSPSPTK
+207 PTPGKPTK
-222 NTAQLK
+222 NGSELK
-228 LAQLTQASDLLD
+228 LTRLADGSGLLD
-240 NLASNDRLVVD
+240 NLADNNQKVVD
-251 YLNGV
+251 YLNGI
-256 DNQIAGVFSTGTIG
+256 DSQIASVFATGKIS
-270 AQTVAKPD
+270 AKVIAKPETT
-278 VDTLGRE
+278 TLNRTA
-285 VRNYMFDL
+285 RNYLFSV
-293 FGSIEMYLNSLVK
+293 FGSIEMYLNNLIK
-306 VANSYGV
+306 VANAYGV
-313 FDQQTGQATAMVSL
+313 LDPQTGQATATVIL

-333 TFDSDPDSD
+333 TL
-342 PDSDFVGAINALWS
+342 DSDFMDSINTLWS
-356 TIESTLNNLQSYAN
+356 TIESTLNSLQSYAN

>member
-1 MTKLIAFGDSIFE
+1 MTKLIAFGDSIFA
-14 GWDGVKKVGD
+14 GWDGTRNVGD
-24 NQRIPEQVGKELGW
+24 NQRIPELVGKELGW
-38 EVENWAVGGTKYDT
+38 EVENWAISGTKYDS

-65 IAGYDYAM
+65 ITSYDYAM

-88 SIKQCLQAGIDKAK
+88 SIKQYLQAGIDKAK
-102 TQSPTTKL
+102 AQNPTAKL

-115 TQDFRWGGTTLYDI
+115 TQDFRWGGKTLYDI

-134 SQNQLDDTI
+134 SQNQLDDMI
-143 KEVAQSNGV
+143 KEVAQQNGV

-178 VHPTVDTMAKL
+178 VHPTVATMAKL

-197 KTMGG
+197 KAMA
-202 TDTPV
+202 DTSDT
-207 PSPSPTPVPSPSPTK
+207 PSPSPSPSPLPSPSPTK

-228 LAQLTQASDLLD
+228 LARLTQVSELLD
-240 NLASNDRLVVD
+240 NLASNDKLAVD
-251 YLNGV
+251 YLNGI
-256 DNQIAGVFSTGTIG
+256 DSQIASVFATDTIG
-270 AQTVAKPD
+270 AQTVTSPT
-278 VDTLGRE
+278 VGTLGRE
-285 VRNYMFDL
+285 VRNYIFDL
-293 FGSIEMYLNSLVK
+293 FGSLELYLNSLIK

-313 FDQQTGQATAMVSL
+313 LDQQTGQPTATVTL

-333 TFDSDPDSD
+333 TI
-342 PDSDFVGAINALWS
+342 DSDFMDAINALWS

>member
-24 NQRIPEQVGKELGW
+24 NQRIPELVGKKMGW

-52 SYTGFPGILDQHP
+52 SYTSFPGILDQHP
-65 IAGYDYAM
+65 ITGYDYAI

-88 SIKQCLQAGIDKAK
+88 TIKQCLQNGIDKAK
-102 TQSPTTKL
+102 SQSPTTKL

-115 TQDFRWGGTTLYDI
+115 TQDFRWGGTTLYDV

-134 SQNQLDDTI
+134 SQNQLDDLI
-143 KEVAQSNGV
+143 QEVAQQNGV

-178 VHPTVDTMAKL
+178 VHPTVATMAKL

-202 TDTPV
+202 TFNPA
-207 PSPSPTPVPSPSPTK
+207 PSPSPTK

-228 LAQLTQASDLLD
+228 LARLTQASDLLD
-240 NLASNDRLVVD
+240 NLASNDQLVVD

-256 DNQIAGVFSTGTIG
+256 DSQIAGVFATGTIG

-278 VDTLGRE
+278 ADTLGRE
-285 VRNYMFDL
+285 VRNYMYDL
-293 FGSIEMYLNSLVK
+293 FGSLEMYLNGLIK

-313 FDQQTGQATAMVSL
+313 LDQQTGQATATVIL

-333 TFDSDPDSD
+333 TLDSNFVDS
-342 PDSDFVGAINALWS
+342 INALWS